1 MSTTALCL
9 YHANCVDGF
18 AAAYIVYHALAG
30 QVELRP
36 VHYQEPPP
44 PMADIARRDVIIVDF
59 SYPPQII
66 REMAWHATSILILDH
81 HASAKK
87 AWDIATEK
95 FKMPANV
102 VARFDLKHCGAMLA
116 WKHFSYPLQPPLW
129 LQHVE
134 DYDLWQFALPQTRVI
149 NAALSFYTRDI
160 ETWDKVL
167 QSVKW
172 PELIEIGDILLQ
184 SRTSTIQFFA
194 KNSSLSTLGGHIVPT
209 ANVPPDFANDVGNI
223 LAQGW
228 PFAVTY
234 WNGAQYRYL
243 SLRSAPDGMNVA
255 EIAEGF
261 GGGGHH
267 HAAGFRLPLP
277 TNVIV

>member
-18 AAAYIVYHALAG
+18 AAAYVVYHALAG

-44 PMADIARRDVIIVDF
+44 P
-59 SYPPQII
+59 
-66 REMAWHATSILILDH
+66 
-81 HASAKK
+81 
-87 AWDIATEK
+87 
-95 FKMPANV
+95 
-102 VARFDLKHCGAMLA
+102 
-116 WKHFSYPLQPPLW
+116 LW

-134 DYDLWQFALPQTRVI
+134 DYDLWIFALPQTRVV
-149 NAALSFYTRDI
+149 NAALCFYARDI
-160 ETWDKVL
+160 ETWDRIL

-184 SRTSTIQFFA
+184 SRTSSIQFFA
-194 KNSSLSTLGGHIVPT
+194 KNYSLSTFGGHIVPT

-234 WNGAQYRYL
+234 WNGVQYRYF

-277 TNVIV
+277 TNVLV